1 MNKQSEKS
9 KLCILLAAVVI
20 VAVGFFIVKGIS
32 RKNIEN
38 VSANELIIPKAE
50 VSETAKFYPYKI
62 GNIYMEVIAVK
73 ASDGT
78 IRTALNTCQICY
90 NSGRGFYKQEGDELV
105 CQNCG
110 NRFRIEQVEK
120 IKGGCNPVPIMKENK
135 QENEESIIISGEF
148 LAESAEY
155 FKKWKRQ

>member
-20 VAVGFFIVKGIS
+20 AAVGFFIVKGIS

-38 VSANELIIPKAE
+38 VSANELIILKAE